1 MASIRL
7 GGGEA
12 KDKSAL
18 RRRARY
24 RNHLHRSFDIRR
36 GRVILRAMAEVD
48 RKSSSIGNAEL
59 AQRFVQ
65 FVMVQVQNIYYVLG
79 RIPSPDGRPM
89 QANLE
94 AGKILIDQLEM
105 IQVKTEGNL
114 SAQEASILE
123 DALKNVRLA
132 FVETSG
138 GTPASMMPKSNL
150 PEFPLDEELPEG
162 EPPAPPKTADKPK
175 AATPPPVAAAKPE
188 ETENKKKFTKTY
200 G

>member
-1 MASIRL
+1 
-7 GGGEA
+7 
-12 KDKSAL
+12 
-18 RRRARY
+18 
-24 RNHLHRSFDIRR
+24 
-36 GRVILRAMAEVD
+36 MAELD
-48 RKSSSIGNAEL
+48 RKGSSIGNAEL

-89 QANLE
+89 QPNLE

-105 IQVKTEGNL
+105 VQAKTEGNL
-114 SAQEASILE
+114 SAQESSILD

-138 GTPASMMPKSNL
+138 GTPASMMPKSNM
-150 PEFPLDEELPEG
+150 PEFPMDEELAE
-162 EPPAPPKTADKPK
+162 EEQELAPPALEKPK
-175 AATPPPVAAAKPE
+175 AATPPPASAPKPE
-188 ETENKKKFTKTY
+188 DVESKKKFTKTY

>member
-1 MASIRL
+1 
-7 GGGEA
+7 
-12 KDKSAL
+12 
-18 RRRARY
+18 
-24 RNHLHRSFDIRR
+24 
-36 GRVILRAMAEVD
+36 MAELD

-89 QANLE
+89 QPNLE

-105 IQVKTEGNL
+105 VQAKTDGNL
-114 SAQEASILE
+114 SAQESSILD

-138 GTPASMMPKSNL
+138 GTPASMMPKSNM
-150 PEFPLDEELPEG
+150 PEFPLEDEEPLADE
-162 EPPAPPKTADKPK
+162 PAPKAALEKPK
-175 AATPPPVAAAKPE
+175 AATPPPAAAAKPDDIE
-188 ETENKKKFTKTY
+188 SKKKFTKTY